1 LAKVPMVLFTVNTK
15 GQTMTKY
22 ILCSGNITKGFRFFG
37 VFETHEKATAYGVLA
52 LGESGFIVSELID
65 PDRYFFDQI
74 KGGK

>member
-1 LAKVPMVLFTVNTK
+1 MTSK
-15 GQTMTKY
+15 GQIMTKY

-74 KGGK
+74 KKVNYETA